1 MKQVLI
7 ASFYFAPYAG
17 ISWVRA
23 FKFCKFLPEYGWT
36 PWVLTVDKRYYGSK
50 TTNRSPNPEFIRQ
63 SRLPYIPVP
72 AAKTFASL
80 LYPLYLLF
88 FVLKNRSQID
98 AVLMIGS
105 PYHPFLLTP
114 IFQRLL
120 RLPTLLDFRDAWS
133 YNFGF
138 DGKQANDTS
147 LLSKLKNIFFLKIER
162 ISLRHA
168 PAATFATSTLRDEYA
183 RLIPEYQE
191 KYHAI
196 FNGYDEDD
204 FRDITPVSVT
214 KNKTIVLAGKFYI
227 YTPAAVSYF
236 FEILR
241 DIPELTFLYI
251 GEENKTIES
260 IARKLHVNEQVI
272 SMGYQPYDR
281 VLRLIAGSDYC
292 LLTNGLV
299 NGMGTKIFDYLALG
313 KPTLCLVPQD
323 SIITSQFSQTPGI
336 VIAEAPHSKER
347 IKKGIDEL
355 LSTGHSSMKGQAK
368 QFTRKK
374 AAEKLAILLD
384 NAMH

>member
-7 ASFYFAPYAG
+7 ASFYFPPYAG

-50 TTNRSPNPEFIRQ
+50 TTNSSPNLEFIRQ
-63 SRLPYIPVP
+63 SSLPYIPVP
-72 AAKTFASL
+72 SAKTFASL
-80 LYPLYLLF
+80 LYPLYILF

-114 IFQRLL
+114 IFRRLL

-138 DGKQANDTS
+138 DGKKANDTS
-147 LLSKLKNIFFLKIER
+147 LLSKLKNNFFFKIEQ

-168 PAATFATSTLRDEYA
+168 LAATFATSTLRDEYA

-236 FEILR
+236 LEILR
-241 DIPELTFLYI
+241 DIQELTFLYI

-260 IARKLHVNEQVI
+260 IARKLNVKDQVI
-272 SMGYQPYDR
+272 SMGYHPYDR
-281 VLRLIAGSDYC
+281 VLQLIAGSDYC
-292 LLTNGLV
+292 LLANGLV

-313 KPTLCLVPQD
+313 KPTLCLVPQG
-323 SIITSQFSQTPGI
+323 SIITSQFSQISGI
-336 VIAEAPHSKER
+336 VISEAPHSKER
-347 IKKGIDEL
+347 IMQGLLEL
-355 LSTGHSSMKGQAK
+355 FNYSTIKGQAN

-384 NAMH
+384 NSLP